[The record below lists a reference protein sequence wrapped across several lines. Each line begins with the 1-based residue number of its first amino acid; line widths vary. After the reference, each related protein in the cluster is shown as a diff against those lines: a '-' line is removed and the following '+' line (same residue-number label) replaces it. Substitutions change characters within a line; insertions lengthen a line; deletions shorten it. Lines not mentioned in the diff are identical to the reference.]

1 MTHIF
6 QENIFIVTTVAL
18 VSYTGGFLL
27 LPNDCHVVPQ
37 CDCSWGNDW
46 YGVGMAPS
54 VGVFCQG
61 RHFVRVPTFQNVS
74 YKMSRPWTIDL
85 QLNFITGLPDN
96 AFSNLQAYGNN
107 NNVSVL
113 LGDNNLR
120 NEHVSDSAFSGI
132 ENLVVALSLFSNQL
146 TSIPPF
152 LTRITHLEAL
162 NIQRN
167 RIIYIDPSILIS
179 IRGTLKTLRIGMDRF
194 SYSTSGQP
202 VQNLSVVCQLNY
214 LEILD
219 IELVY
224 AQDLSGDIVIN
235 CTMNSTT
242 ELNISG
248 YNHHQFPDVFKSFP
262 NIENITV
269 SGPGILY
276 IDDALIPAG
285 TRVKLFRLFLTKLQ
299 TIPAAINLFSLLEQV
314 VLASNDIKTV
324 ERHSFDNLHHINM
337 IILRGNPIIYI
348 SRFAFRNLAALQY
361 LALDGTRITT
371 IPQAVE
377 TLPSLIALKLGD
389 NITCTCQSWMK
400 KWSLSISAKR
410 SFNVDGNCQA
420 SNETLHDFIF
430 NTLPNCP

>member
-27 LPNDCHVVPQ
+27 PNDCHVVPK
-37 CDCSWGNDW
+37 CDCSPGNDW
-46 YGVGMAPS
+46 YGIGMAPS

-61 RHFVRVPTFQNVS
+61 RHFFRVPTFQNVS

-85 QLNFITGLPDN
+85 QLNYIFGLPDN
-96 AFSNLQAYGNN
+96 AFSKLQAYGNN

-113 LGDNNLR
+113 LGNNGLR

-132 ENLVVALSLFSNQL
+132 ENLVVALSLFSNHL

-152 LTRITHLEAL
+152 VTRLTHLEAL
-162 NIQRN
+162 NIQSN
-167 RIIYIDPSILIS
+167 RIIYIDSSILIS
-179 IRGTLKTLRIGMDRF
+179 IRGTLKILRIDIDSF

-202 VQNLSVVCQLNY
+202 VQNLSVVCQLKY

-219 IELVY
+219 IKIAS
-224 AQDLSGDIVIN
+224 AQDLSEDIMIN

-248 YNHHQFPDVFKSFP
+248 YNHHRFPDVFKSFP

-269 SGPGILY
+269 SGHELQY
-276 IDDALIPAG
+276 IDDSLIPAG
-285 TRVKLFRLFLTKLQ
+285 TRVKLFRLYNTKLQ
-299 TIPAAINLFSLLEQV
+299 TIPAAINLLSLLEQV
-314 VLASNDIKTV
+314 VLAYNDINTV
-324 ERHSFDNLHHINM
+324 ESHSFDNLHHLNV

-348 SRFAFRNLAALQY
+348 SRSAFRNLFALQY
-361 LALDGTRITT
+361 LALDETKITT
-371 IPQAVE
+371 IPPAVE
-377 TLPSLIALKLGD
+377 TLPNLIGLQLGD
-389 NITCTCQSWMK
+389 IITCTCQSWMK
-400 KWSLSISAKR
+400 KWSLSVSAKR
-410 SFNVDGNCQA
+410 SFNVDGNCRA
-420 SNETLHDFIF
+420 SNETLHDFVF